1 MKNENPASQG
11 IVILRWVVFFP
22 AALLA
27 GWLAWFLIAFLNR
40 VTMVL
45 FGIQP
50 DSFLPRVST
59 EFISHAVMGA
69 IFVFVGAKVAP
80 LHRKTTA
87 YALAGLG
94 MIASGFMLF
103 AAIMVANYWGVWS
116 SISLILGVG
125 ITAYSVSTCESEL
138 GT

>member
-1 MKNENPASQG
+1 
-11 IVILRWVVFFP
+11 VILRWVVFFP
-22 AALLA
+22 VALLA
-27 GWLAWFLIAFLNR
+27 GWLGWFLVAFLNR
-40 VTMVL
+40 ATMVFL
-45 FGIQP
+45 GIQP

-59 EFISHAVMGA
+59 EFISHALMGA

-80 LHRKTTA
+80 LYRKTIA

-103 AAIMVANYWGVWS
+103 AAIMVANYWGLWS

-125 ITAYSVSTCESEL
+125 ITAYSVSTGETDL